1 MLVGKDG
8 SVVIIDSKQIKNNGA
23 IQVSSKGAKG
33 TNQLSSKWINA
44 VLRELS
50 ENDPTKLAIKNAEK
64 KMVNQLKQ
72 L

>member
-1 MLVGKDG
+1 M
-8 SVVIIDSKQIKNNGA
+8 
-23 IQVSSKGAKG
+23 SSKGAG
-33 TNQLSSKWINA
+33 DTNQLSSKWINA

-64 KMVNQLKQ
+64 MVNQLKQ